1 MNAITI
7 RGEGLFEMT
16 LKATV
21 IYDDFDFAT
30 WAAALLERV
39 AIRVHEAVT
48 WDVKPWRL
56 DVLKQSSLAEVA
68 EVEAADADLLV
79 VALSKTQ
86 SPPLELTVWL
96 ERWAAHRQIEDA
108 AVLALFPDELAGVT
122 PLWRELEQFAERYG
136 LAFLSSQNVRENG
149 DSIQFIHRL
158 WQRRLPAALAF
169 ELPAAPPRP
178 PRHWGIN
185 E

>member
-30 WAAALLERV
+30 RAAALLERV

-122 PLWRELEQFAERYG
+122 PLWRELNNSPSDTGWPF
-136 LAFLSSQNVRENG
+136 
-149 DSIQFIHRL
+149 
-158 WQRRLPAALAF
+158 
-169 ELPAAPPRP
+169 
-178 PRHWGIN
+178 
-185 E
+185 

>member
-1 MNAITI
+1 MNAIAI
-7 RGEGLFEMT
+7 QDEGLFEMT

-30 WAAALLERV
+30 RAAALLERA
-39 AIRVHEAVT
+39 AIRAREAAK

-56 DVLKQSSLAEVA
+56 DVLKQPSLAEAA
-68 EVEAADADLLV
+68 EAEAADADLIV
-79 VALSKTQ
+79 FALSKTP
-86 SPPLELTVWL
+86 SPPAELTMWL

-108 AVLALFPDELAGVT
+108 ALMALFPDEFAAAT
-122 PLWRELEQFAERYG
+122 PLWYELEQFAEQYG
-136 LAFLSSQNVRENG
+136 LAFLSSHNVRANG
-149 DSIQFIHRL
+149 DSMQFIHQL
-158 WQRRLPAALAF
+158 WQRRLPTALAF
-169 ELPAAPPRP
+169 GLSADPPRP